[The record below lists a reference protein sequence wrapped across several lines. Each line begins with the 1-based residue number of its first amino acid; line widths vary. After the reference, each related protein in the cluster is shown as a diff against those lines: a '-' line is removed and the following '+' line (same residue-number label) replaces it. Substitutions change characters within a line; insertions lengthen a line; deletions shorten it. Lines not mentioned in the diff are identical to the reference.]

1 MNERFYSDRDI
12 FTQGSSWHTISIS
25 YCFESMRT
33 AKFIGSKVIAL
44 FLIFALTSCFS
55 RYLISEKQVREHY
68 AKIPVKPEIKII
80 KNDTL
85 SLCIASVGVDTLP
98 MLLLIH
104 GAPGS
109 LWGYMNIM
117 DDSDLQKHYHIVSV
131 DRVGYGKS
139 RLKKRRFVT
148 SIDIQAKALLPVFSL
163 NHSSQK
169 VTVLGRSYGAPIAAR
184 IVSLVPDQVKELIM
198 VSPVIDPEK
207 EKFYWFSKWGRNSF
221 VQLFL
226 PGEFNTATAEKYSH
240 SDELKKMLPVWESIT
255 VPTTVIQGGNDWIAD
270 PANLDFARR
279 HIKSKRAQYI
289 FLNNAG
295 HMITFT
301 HSAMIKEMLI
311 KSLLFQDKITAIDI
325 NGQ

>member
-1 MNERFYSDRDI
+1 
-12 FTQGSSWHTISIS
+12 
-25 YCFESMRT
+25 MRNF
-33 AKFIGSKVIAL
+33 KFIGLGSIVL
-44 FLIFALTSCFS
+44 FFSIFLTSCFS
-55 RYLISEKQVREHY
+55 RYLISEKQVRKHY
-68 AKIPVKPEIKII
+68 ATREIKPEVKII

-85 SLCIASVGVDTLP
+85 SLCIASVGADTLP

-109 LWGYMNIM
+109 LWGYMNLM
-117 DDSDLQKHYHIVSV
+117 DDADLQKRYHIVSV

-139 RLKKRRFVT
+139 RLKKKRFVT
-148 SIDIQAKALLPVFSL
+148 SIETQAIALLPVFDL

-169 VTVLGRSYGAPIAAR
+169 VPVLGRSYGAPIAAR
-184 IVSLVPDQVKELIM
+184 MVSLVPNLVKELIM
-198 VSPVIDPEK
+198 VSPVIDPDK
-207 EKFYWFSKWGRNSF
+207 EKFYWFSKWGRNSI

-240 SDELKKMLPVWESIT
+240 SAELKKMLPVWESIT

-270 PANLDFARR
+270 PANLDFARK

-301 HSAMIKEMLI
+301 HSAMIKEMLM
-311 KSLLFQDKITAIDI
+311 KSLLFRDNITAIDM
-325 NGQ
+325 NGK